1 MHELY
6 NIEISDSTISRIT
19 DNVLPILKKLKRPLE
34 EVYAI
39 MFIDVVHYHVGNDGR
54 IAKRAVY
61 IAIGIDMEG
70 HKDVLVMYVRQ
81 N

>member
-1 MHELY
+1 
-6 NIEISDSTISRIT
+6 
-19 DNVLPILKKLKRPLE
+19 
-34 EVYAI
+34 